1 MKDER
6 EKFLNLLDNYPVVD
20 KEKKEEKKSVKIIDL
35 HLHTKLEAEE
45 KIDMI
50 LKSSTK
56 ENLKK
61 IIIICG
67 KGIHSHDGPV
77 IFKHIKE
84 FLVRNKRK
92 YKKIKTDKN
101 NNIYVYF

>member
-1 MKDER
+1 MKNER
-6 EKFLNLLDNYPVVD
+6 EKFLNLLENYPVFN
-20 KEKKEEKKSVKIIDL
+20 KEKKEEKRNVKKIDL

-61 IIIICG
+61 LIIICG
-67 KGIHSHDGPV
+67 KGTHSQDGPV

-84 FLVRNKRK
+84 FLIKNKGK

-101 NNIYVYF
+101 NNIYLYF